1 MRKISK
7 QLFAAVG
14 AFAVLGLAMS
24 APEAEARPQ
33 YLKGFIT
40 TYPDLADA
48 AKMKKCG
55 ICHPKDKKMRLEYG
69 KAFGA
74 GLGMKNQKDAAKITE
89 ALKAAEGKEGS
100 GGKKFGD
107 MIKDGKL
114 PE

>member
-7 QLFAAVG
+7 RLFAAVG
-14 AFAVLGLAMS
+14 TFALLSAMMM
-24 APEAEARPQ
+24 APEAQARPQ

-40 TYPDLADA
+40 KYPDLADG

-55 ICHPKDKKMRLEYG
+55 LCHPKDKKMRLDYG
-69 KAFGA
+69 KAVGA
-74 GLGMKNQKDAAKITE
+74 GLSKKNEKGDDEIAE
-89 ALKAAEGKEGS
+89 ALTKAEAVKSSSGKT
-100 GGKKFGD
+100 FGD